1 MNDARSYAR
10 EHAPRF
16 RQQYETLLRIPT
28 VSTLPQYSGDVERA
42 AQWLARDMRAI
53 GMDSAEVLHLPG
65 GRHPLVLGE
74 WHGAGESA
82 PTVLLYAHYDVQPA
96 AMEDGWDSDPFEPV
110 ERDGRL
116 YCRGSVDSKLH
127 VMSQLKAL
135 ESLLASPG
143 GGPVNIKLL
152 LEGEEESGSESISAF
167 MAQQPQRVRSDVA
180 VISDG
185 VVLAPQQP
193 SLVYALR
200 GIVTMELHVEGPAQD
215 LHSGHF
221 GGTLHNPLQ
230 ALAEI
235 VAQLHDA
242 DGRVSV
248 PGFYDDVVEADAAE
262 RAQLAHSN
270 AWSERDWEA
279 VAAAPLHYGEPGFN
293 TQERIGLR
301 PTLEINGLNGGYSGP
316 GFKTVLPQRAMAK
329 ISCRLV
335 PQQDP
340 QRIFDLLQQHVAAIT
355 PPTVRGELRQLE
367 MGSPAALLGRD
378 TRAMRA
384 AAAAYEHAWGV
395 APLFERAGGSIPV
408 TYALQEVCEELVI
421 MGFGYRDGRAHGPN
435 ENVHVDSLE
444 RGVNAAIH
452 FLQGIGATYNSLQV

>member
-1 MNDARSYAR
+1 MNDALSYAR

-16 RQQYETLLRIPT
+16 RQQYEALLRIPS
-28 VSTLPQYSGDVERA
+28 VSTLPQHAADVERA
-42 AQWLARDMRAI
+42 AQWLAGDLRAI
-53 GMDSAEVLHLPG
+53 GMDSAQVLHLAG

-74 WHGAGESA
+74 WQGAGEAA

-116 YCRGSVDSKLH
+116 FCRGSVDSKLH
-127 VMSQLKAL
+127 VMAQLKAV
-135 ESLLASPG
+135 EALLATPG
-143 GGPVNIKLL
+143 GAPVNIRVL
-152 LEGEEESGSESISAF
+152 LEGEEESGSETIGAF
-167 MAQQPQRVRSDVA
+167 VAQQPERVRADLA

-185 VVLAPQQP
+185 VVLAPDQP

-200 GIVTMELHVEGPAQD
+200 GIVTMELHVEGPGQD

-235 VAQLHDA
+235 IAQLHDA
-242 DGRVSV
+242 GGRVSV

-262 RAQLAHSN
+262 RALLARTN
-270 AWSERDWEA
+270 RWSEREWDA
-279 VAAAPLHYGEPGFN
+279 VAGPPARHGERGYN

-301 PTLEINGLNGGYSGP
+301 PTLEINGLGGGYTGP

-335 PQQDP
+335 PEQDP
-340 QRIFDLLQQHVAAIT
+340 QRIFALLQDHVAAIT
-355 PPTVRGELRQLE
+355 PPTVRSELRQMDL
-367 MGSPAALLGRD
+367 GSRAVTLGHD

-384 AAAAYEHAWGV
+384 AAAAYERAWGV

-408 TYALQEVCEELVI
+408 TFALQEICEELVI
-421 MGFGYRDGRAHGPN
+421 MGFGTRDGRAHGPN
-435 ENVHVDSLE
+435 ENVHVEALE
-444 RGVNAAIH
+444 RGVSAMIH
-452 FLQGIGATYNSLQV
+452 FLQEIGATWTES

>member
-16 RQQYETLLRIPT
+16 RRQYEALLRIPT
-28 VSTLPQYSGDVERA
+28 VSTLPQHAADVERA
-42 AQWLARDMRAI
+42 AQWLAGDMRAI
-53 GMDSAEVLHLPG
+53 GMDSAEVLHLAG

-74 WHGAGESA
+74 WRGAGEAA

-110 ERDGRL
+110 ERDGRIF
-116 YCRGSVDSKLH
+116 CRGSVDSKLH
-127 VMSQLKAL
+127 VMSQLKAV
-135 ESLLASPG
+135 EALLATPG
-143 GGPVNIKLL
+143 GAPVNIRVL
-152 LEGEEESGSESISAF
+152 LEGEEESGSETISAF
-167 MAQQPQRVRSDVA
+167 VAQQPERVRADVA

-185 VVLAPQQP
+185 VVLAPDQP

-200 GIVTMELHVEGPAQD
+200 GIVTMELHVEGPGQD

-242 DGRVSV
+242 EGRVSV
-248 PGFYDDVVEADAAE
+248 PGFHDDVVEADGAE
-262 RAQLAHSN
+262 RALLAHTN
-270 AWSERDWEA
+270 RWSEREWEA
-279 VAAAPLHYGEPGFN
+279 VADAPALHGERGYN

-301 PTLEINGLNGGYSGP
+301 PTLEINGFGGGYTGP

-335 PQQDP
+335 PDQDP
-340 QRIFDLLQQHVAAIT
+340 QRIYALLQDHIAAIT
-355 PPTVRGELRQLE
+355 PPTVRSELRQLDL
-367 MGSPAALLGRD
+367 GSRAVTLGRD

-384 AAAAYEHAWGV
+384 AAAAYERAWGV
-395 APLFERAGGSIPV
+395 APLYERAGGSIPV
-408 TYALQEVCEELVI
+408 TFALQEACEELVI
-421 MGFGYRDGRAHGPN
+421 MGFGTRDGRAHGPN
-435 ENVHVDSLE
+435 ENVHVESLK
-444 RGVNAAIH
+444 RGVRAMIH
-452 FLQGIGATYNSLQV
+452 FLQEIGATWNGP

>member
-1 MNDARSYAR
+1 MIDARSYAR

-16 RQQYETLLRIPT
+16 RQQYEALLRIPS
-28 VSTLPQYSGDVERA
+28 VSTLPQHAADVERA
-42 AQWLARDMRAI
+42 AQWLAGDMRAI
-53 GMDSAEVLHLPG
+53 GMDSAEVLRLAG

-74 WHGAGESA
+74 WKGAGEAA

-116 YCRGSVDSKLH
+116 FCRGSVDSKLH
-127 VMSQLKAL
+127 VMSQLKAV
-135 ESLLASPG
+135 EALLASPG
-143 GGPVNIKLL
+143 GAPVNIRVL
-152 LEGEEESGSESISAF
+152 LEGEEESGSETISAF
-167 MAQQPQRVRSDVA
+167 VAQQPERVRADVA

-185 VVLAPQQP
+185 VVLAPDQP

-200 GIVTMELHVEGPAQD
+200 GIATMELHVDGPVQD

-235 VAQLHDA
+235 IAQLHDA
-242 DGRVSV
+242 EGRVSV

-262 RAQLAHSN
+262 RALLAHTN
-270 AWSERDWEA
+270 QWSEREWEA
-279 VAAAPLHYGEPGFN
+279 VADAPARHGERGYN

-301 PTLEINGLNGGYSGP
+301 PTLEINGLGGGYTGP

-335 PQQDP
+335 PDQDP
-340 QRIFDLLQQHVAAIT
+340 QRIHALLQSHIAAIT
-355 PPTVRGELRQLE
+355 PPTVRSELRQLD
-367 MGSPAALLGRD
+367 MGSRAVTLGHD

-384 AAAAYEHAWGV
+384 AAAAYERAWGV
-395 APLFERAGGSIPV
+395 APLYERAGGSIPV
-408 TYALQEVCEELVI
+408 TFALQEVCEELVI
-421 MGFGYRDGRAHGPN
+421 MGFGTRDGRAHGPN
-435 ENVHVDSLE
+435 ENVHVESLE
-444 RGVNAAIH
+444 RGITAMIH
-452 FLQGIGATYNSLQV
+452 FLQTIGRNGELA

>member
-1 MNDARSYAR
+1 MNEAHTYAR

-16 RQQYETLLRIPT
+16 RRQYEALLRIPT
-28 VSTLPQYSGDVERA
+28 VSTLPQHAADVERA
-42 AQWLARDMRAI
+42 AQWLADDMRKI
-53 GMDSAEVLHLPG
+53 GMESAEVLHLPG

-74 WHGAGESA
+74 WRGAGADA

-96 AMEDGWDSDPFEPV
+96 ALEDGWDSDPFEPV
-110 ERDGRL
+110 ERDGRIF
-116 YCRGSVDSKLH
+116 CRGSVDSKLH
-127 VMSQLKAL
+127 VMAQLKAV
-135 ESLLASPG
+135 EALLAAPG
-143 GGPVNIKLL
+143 GAPVNVRLL
-152 LEGEEESGSESISAF
+152 LEGEEESGSETIGAF
-167 MAQQPQRVRSDVA
+167 VAQQPERVRADLA

-185 VVLAPQQP
+185 VVLAPEQP

-200 GIVTMELHVEGPAQD
+200 GIVTMELHVEGPGRD

-235 VAQLHDA
+235 IAQLHDA
-242 DGRVSV
+242 EGRVNV
-248 PGFYDDVVEADAAE
+248 PGFHDDVVEADAAE
-262 RAQLAHSN
+262 RALLARTN
-270 AWSERDWEA
+270 QWSEREWEA
-279 VAAAPLHYGEPGFN
+279 VAGAPARQGERGYN

-301 PTLEINGLNGGYSGP
+301 PTLEINGLGGGYTGP

-335 PQQDP
+335 PDQDP
-340 QRIFDLLQQHVAAIT
+340 QRIFALLQAHLAAIT
-355 PPTVRGELRQLE
+355 PPTVRSELRQ
-367 MGSPAALLGRD
+367 MGLGSHAVLLGHD

-384 AAAAYEHAWGV
+384 AAAAYERAWGI
-395 APLFERAGGSIPV
+395 APIYERAGGSIPV
-408 TYALQEVCEELVI
+408 TFALQEVCEELVI

-444 RGVNAAIH
+444 RGVSAMIH
-452 FLQGIGATYNSLQV
+452 FLQEIGATWSASAS

>member
-16 RQQYETLLRIPT
+16 RQQYEALLRIPS
-28 VSTLPQYSGDVERA
+28 VSTLPQHADDVDRA
-42 AQWLARDMRAI
+42 AQWLAGDMRAI
-53 GMDSAEVLHLPG
+53 GMDSAEVLHLAG

-74 WHGAGESA
+74 WKGAGEAA

-135 ESLLASPG
+135 EALLASPG
-143 GGPVNIKLL
+143 GAPVNIRVL
-152 LEGEEESGSESISAF
+152 LEGEEESGSETIGAF
-167 MAQQPQRVRSDVA
+167 VAQQPERVRADVA

-185 VVLAPQQP
+185 VVLAPDQP

-200 GIVTMELHVEGPAQD
+200 GIVTMELARRRAECRTFTAAILAAPCTTRCRPWPNSSRSCMMPKDASACPA
-215 LHSGHF
+215 
-221 GGTLHNPLQ
+221 
-230 ALAEI
+230 
-235 VAQLHDA
+235 
-242 DGRVSV
+242 
-248 PGFYDDVVEADAAE
+248 FYDDVVGADDAE
-262 RAQLAHSN
+262 RALLEHSN
-270 AWSERDWEA
+270 RWSEREWEE
-279 VAAAPLHYGEPGFN
+279 VADAPARHGERGYS

-301 PTLEINGLNGGYSGP
+301 PTLEINGLGGGYTGP

-335 PQQDP
+335 PDQDP
-340 QRIFDLLQQHVAAIT
+340 QRIYALLQDHIAAIT
-355 PPTVRGELRQLE
+355 PPTVRSELRQLE
-367 MGSPAALLGRD
+367 MGSRAVTLGHD

-384 AAAAYEHAWGV
+384 AAAAYERAWGV
-395 APLFERAGGSIPV
+395 APLYERAGGSIPV
-408 TYALQEVCEELVI
+408 TFALQEVCEELVI
-421 MGFGYRDGRAHGPN
+421 MGFGTRDGRAHGPN
-435 ENVHVDSLE
+435 ENVHVESLD
-444 RGVNAAIH
+444 RGVSAMIH
-452 FLQGIGATYNSLQV
+452 FLQQIGATWKMS